1 MPGPRP
7 GLNPALRS
15 MLGGVV
21 AVALVCLGIVA
32 LQVLVPAEKDTPAVV
47 TSPPPLARGTTPA
60 PVRTSAAPSASPS
73 SSSPS
78 PSLAGSP
85 SASPSVAARPP
96 LTVLNNS
103 KVNKLAAHAAED
115 FARGGWTILGTG
127 NVGGR
132 LAQTTVYYNPGQ
144 EAAAAELRRQF
155 PAILAAAPR
164 YAGLP
169 GGAGMTVVVTRDYPH
184 Q

>member
-1 MPGPRP
+1 MPGPRFD
-7 GLNPALRS
+7 LNPALRS

-32 LQVLVPAEKDTPAVV
+32 LQVLVPAEKDSPAVV
-47 TSPPPLARGTTPA
+47 RSPPPVARGTTPA
-60 PVRTSAAPSASPS
+60 PSRTSAAPSASPPAS
-73 SSSPS
+73 ASASVS
-78 PSLAGSP
+78 
-85 SASPSVAARPP
+85 SASPSLVARPP

-144 EAAAAELRRQF
+144 EAAAAELRQQF

-184 Q
+184 

>member
-1 MPGPRP
+1 MPGPRRP
-7 GLNPALRS
+7 DLNPALRS

-32 LQVLVPAEKDTPAVV
+32 LQVLVPAEKDSPAVV
-47 TSPPPLARGTTPA
+47 SSPPPVVARTPSPSA
-60 PVRTSAAPSASPS
+60 SVTPTSAAPS
-73 SSSPS
+73 
-78 PSLAGSP
+78 P
-85 SASPSVAARPP
+85 SASPTPSVVARPP

-127 NVGGR
+127 NLGGR
-132 LAQTTVYYNPGQ
+132 LSQTTVYYGPGQ
-144 EAAAAELRRQF
+144 EAAAAELRQQF

-169 GGAGMTVVVTRDYPH
+169 GGAGMTVVLTRDYPH
-184 Q
+184 

>member
-1 MPGPRP
+1 
-7 GLNPALRS
+7 
-15 MLGGVV
+15 
-21 AVALVCLGIVA
+21 
-32 LQVLVPAEKDTPAVV
+32 
-47 TSPPPLARGTTPA
+47 
-60 PVRTSAAPSASPS
+60 
-73 SSSPS
+73 
-78 PSLAGSP
+78 
-85 SASPSVAARPP
+85 
-96 LTVLNNS
+96 
-103 KVNKLAAHAAED
+103 VNKLAAHAAED

-164 YAGLP
+164 YAGLA

-184 Q
+184 

>member
-1 MPGPRP
+1 MPGPRFD
-7 GLNPALRS
+7 LNPALRS

-32 LQVLVPAEKDTPAVV
+32 LQVLVPAEKDSPAVV
-47 TSPPPLARGTTPA
+47 RSPPPVARGTTPA
-60 PVRTSAAPSASPS
+60 PSRTSAPSVSPSVSPSSVAASPS
-73 SSSPS
+73 
-78 PSLAGSP
+78 A
-85 SASPSVAARPP
+85 SVAARPP

-115 FARGGWTILGTG
+115 FARGGWTVLGTG

-155 PAILAAAPR
+155 LAILAAAPR

-169 GGAGMTVVVTRDYPH
+169 GGAGLTVVVTRDYPH
-184 Q
+184 